1 MAPDS
6 IGSKTVCQSTVK
18 NKLSKKKP
26 TSNHYFKTK
35 LEKKNNNNNNKTE
48 LLHLVIS

>member
-1 MAPDS
+1 VAPDS
-6 IGSKTVCQSTVK
+6 IGSKTVCQRRVK
-18 NKLSKKKP
+18 NKSSEQKL

-35 LEKKNNNNNNKTE
+35 LEKNKTE